1 VIKAINDQLKVNG
14 KYKFSHFAHDLGLR
28 CCMAVTLF
36 GFGLTFSL
44 LIPLLS
50 PIMLVLALIVY
61 YIDKYNL
68 IFVYPIEFDS

>member
-1 VIKAINDQLKVNG
+1 
-14 KYKFSHFAHDLGLR
+14 
-28 CCMAVTLF
+28 MAVTLF

-50 PIMLVLALIVY
+50 PIMLMLSLVVY